1 MQTKIVVIC
10 GSDRP
15 ASASLAIATYIC
27 NLCAEHPAVERVE
40 ILDLNQEKIPL
51 WDEGFWDNTPYWES
65 IWRPISNLLK
75 DSDGFIM
82 VTPEWGG
89 MVPPTLKNFLLL
101 CEPSEIG
108 HKPNLIVSC
117 SSSRGGAQPIAEL
130 RISGYKNNKLC
141 HIPDHIH
148 IQKVNEVIEEITSGK
163 HDSYFAKRIDWSIRV
178 LLSYA
183 QAMKPMRQAEFLFDP
198 TYEHG
203 M

>member
-82 VTPEWGG
+82 VTA
-89 MVPPTLKNFLLL
+89 TD
-101 CEPSEIG
+101 
-108 HKPNLIVSC
+108 
-117 SSSRGGAQPIAEL
+117 SS
-130 RISGYKNNKLC
+130 
-141 HIPDHIH
+141 
-148 IQKVNEVIEEITSGK
+148 
-163 HDSYFAKRIDWSIRV
+163 W
-178 LLSYA
+178 
-183 QAMKPMRQAEFLFDP
+183 
-198 TYEHG
+198 
-203 M
+203 